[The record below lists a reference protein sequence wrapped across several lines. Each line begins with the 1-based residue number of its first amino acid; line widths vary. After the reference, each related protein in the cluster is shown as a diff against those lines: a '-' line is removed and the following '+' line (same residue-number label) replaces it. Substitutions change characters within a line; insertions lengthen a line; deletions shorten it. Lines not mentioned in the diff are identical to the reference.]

1 MKNFFFNLLILFII
15 FGFSFSIFSNLFVVN
30 QVRNKELA
38 KYESAL
44 NRERDLVSLFI
55 ATSLEPRSS
64 RLASLVVGLSERGD
78 YQAAKS
84 IAELLNKKEL
94 FLTIAEQAALN
105 NDIHAL
111 KKLQEKIDE
120 REYLELENFIRVI
133 SREEDYLAVSEPL
146 TDPGRLLKII
156 NEKRFDDYGIKGFL
170 GKEILIIKNEDS
182 SDLKKRIKLGR
193 LLNEYKL
200 EKVTLYLV
208 KRIQENNL
216 CLREPYVLEIETL
229 DLVQDFGLALEAS
242 EQYLNCF
249 PADEQM
255 LRTAR
260 FYSGLLKNN
269 SKSEYYGR
277 KIKEIERIKR

>member
-15 FGFSFSIFSNLFVVN
+15 FGFSFSIFSNLSVVS
-30 QVRNKELA
+30 QVRKKELA

-55 ATSLEPRSS
+55 TASLEPESS
-64 RLASLVVGLSERGD
+64 HLANLVVGLSERGD
-78 YQAAKS
+78 YQTAKVIS
-84 IAELLNKKEL
+84 GLLNKKEL
-94 FLTIAEQAALN
+94 FLIIAEQAALN
-105 NDIHAL
+105 DDFYVL
-111 KKLQEKIDE
+111 RKLQNKIGE
-120 REYLELENFIRVI
+120 REYLELESFIGVI
-133 SREEDYLAVSEPL
+133 RGESCYLTASEPL
-146 TDPGRLLKII
+146 TDPGKLLKII
-156 NEKRFDDYGIKGFL
+156 NEKRFDDYGIKGSL
-170 GKEILIIKNEDS
+170 GKEILMIKNENS
-182 SDLKKRIKLGR
+182 SDLKKKIKLGY

-229 DLVQDFGLALEAS
+229 GSIQNFGLALEAL

-249 PADEQM
+249 PVDEQM

-269 SKSEYYGR
+269 SKSEYYER
-277 KIKEIERIKR
+277 KIKEIERIKQ